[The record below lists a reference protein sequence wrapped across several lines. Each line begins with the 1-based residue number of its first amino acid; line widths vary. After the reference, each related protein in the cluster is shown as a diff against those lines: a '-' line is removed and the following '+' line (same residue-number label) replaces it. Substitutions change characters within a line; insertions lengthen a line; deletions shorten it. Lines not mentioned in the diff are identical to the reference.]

1 MTTIKEL
8 LNGQY
13 VEQPSMRA
21 TPDWSDSECF
31 ELKAISRDATGCKE
45 EDATSTELI
54 EVTTDPYGVDFHVSE
69 DAYCVFCKDTAQMW
83 FAPNKRCLNKN
94 FIYRDDLVIQW
105 VTSNTEVIEF
115 WKKHMAGVCVSVSLR
130 KTCYILDIPMNETYE
145 VYYQSDYPTV
155 RYGSATPKGTAI
167 IKCKDRFHRDAII
180 LQLENKYAN
189 SSMKSAGEYT
199 GRKFEKDEAI
209 IVSDG
214 AWWKE
219 KIASSVFYLDSDS
232 VIHFTEGGLP
242 SDAKQ
247 GIIIAEIKAATNA
260 LSLCYQ
266 HRKKR
271 ITYYYDNTNI
281 LNVFKNTRTEYIPEI
296 KEYKRLCEKMHRYGY
311 EINFVEL
318 HPKTGENRDVENKA
332 LMYFHNQCDAA
343 CSSMCDLVKKEYK
356 MFAAN
361 GNVKGK
367 YYKEVRQVKTQAK
380 PAKSQ

>member
-1 MTTIKEL
+1 MVTIKEL
-8 LNGQY
+8 LSGEY
-13 VEQPSMRA
+13 VEQLS
-21 TPDWSDSECF
+21 TPETTNQSGSECV
-31 ELKAISRDATGCKE
+31 ELKAISRDNISIGSKLE
-45 EDATSTELI
+45 HRNDLI
-54 EVTTDPYGVDFHVSE
+54 EIQSDPSSIDFHIKNH
-69 DAYCVFCKDTAQMW
+69 AYCVFCKDTAQMW
-83 FAPNKRCLNKN
+83 FAPTENCLNRN
-94 FIYRDDLVIQW
+94 FIYRDDLIIKYVRL
-105 VTSNTEVIEF
+105 NEEVAEF
-115 WKKHMAGVCVSVSLR
+115 WNVHMTALGTGVVLR
-130 KTCYILDIPMNETYE
+130 KSCYILDIPMNETYE
-145 VYYQSDYPTV
+145 VYYQSDYPTT
-155 RYGSATPKGTAI
+155 RYGAATPKGASV
-167 IKCKDRFHRDAII
+167 IKCRDRFHRDAVI

-199 GRKFEKDEAI
+199 GREFEKDEAI

-266 HRKKR
+266 HRKRK

-296 KEYKRLCEKMHRYGY
+296 KEYKRLCEKMYKYGY

-343 CSSMCDLVKKEYK
+343 CSSMCDLVKKDYK

-367 YYKEVRQVKTQAK
+367 YYKEVRQVKNPTR